1 MFSLEI
7 SKNVRPA
14 PVAFSFRDWG
24 VRREI
29 IGYAL
34 GMSSYKNGEEKT
46 ENILKDF
53 SSQRVESEVTVQ
65 PSC

>member
-24 VRREI
+24 VR
-29 IGYAL
+29 
-34 GMSSYKNGEEKT
+34 MHW
-46 ENILKDF
+46 
-53 SSQRVESEVTVQ
+53 V
-65 PSC
+65 